1 MSRKVSLDIKLDAN
15 SAKAFQQ
22 ATSYMFRETPKDAG
36 RVLLEASIAFTQAAR
51 NLTPKARKNA
61 KREIVERKEPQ
72 QRKQYGVVIRS
83 QGGGNQWQKKEH
95 WFKPG
100 AFANK
105 AEVKRS
111 KMAEV
116 PNIGAAKNSWWG
128 ALKDAGKGGMAD
140 GKKLSGNKAIG
151 PKLNP
156 AREIVN
162 AVGYIKKIAP
172 AYEREALRKAAKTIA
187 IKTEKAMRKR
197 GFRK

>member
-1 MSRKVSLDIKLDAN
+1 MARQVKLDIKLDQN

-22 ATSYMFRETPKDAG
+22 AVNYMFRETPKDAG
-36 RVLLEASIAFTQAAR
+36 RVLLEASIAFVQGAR
-51 NLTPKARKNA
+51 NVTPKARKNA
-61 KREIVERKEPQ
+61 KREIIDRKEPK
-72 QRKQYGVVIRS
+72 QRKQYGVVIRT
-83 QGGGNQWQKKEH
+83 QGSGNQWQRKEH

-116 PNIGAAKNSWWG
+116 PNVGAAKNSWWG
-128 ALKDAGKGGMAD
+128 ALKDAGRGGTAD
-140 GKKLSGNKAIG
+140 GKKLSGNKATG
-151 PKLNP
+151 PKMHP

-172 AYEREALRKAAKTIA
+172 AYERESMRKAAKTIA

-197 GFRK
+197 GFKK